1 MAEGV
6 MTLEENS
13 KGRYEFEG
21 RVRYSEIDHRGT
33 MTLPALINYF
43 QDAST
48 FQSEAIGLGMDRLK
62 HDRKAWVLS
71 YWQVI
76 VERYPQ
82 MCEKITT
89 GTFATEFKG
98 LYGNRN
104 FYMKDGSGELIARAN
119 SIWAFMDLEKGRP
132 VRPTAEHI
140 DPYGTCE
147 PLDMPYEERKIALP
161 EQSEAGEPFPVRKYH
176 IDTNEHVNN
185 CQYVQMALEMVPG
198 DIQVRQLGVDYKK
211 SAVLGDMIYPRMTA
225 EQERTVVELCDADGK
240 PYAIVEMK

>member
-13 KGRYEFEG
+13 KGRYEFDG

-198 DIQVRQLGVDYKK
+198 DIQVRQLRVDYKK

-225 EQERTVVELCDADGK
+225 EQERTVVELCDADEK

>member
-198 DIQVRQLGVDYKK
+198 DIQVRQLRVDYKK
-211 SAVLGDMIYPRMTA
+211 SAVLGDMIYPRVTA

-240 PYAIVEMK
+240 PYAIVEMR

>member
-1 MAEGV
+1 MVEGV
-6 MTLEENS
+6 MTLEEKS
-13 KGRYEFEG
+13 KGRYEFDG

-198 DIQVRQLGVDYKK
+198 DIQVRQLRVDYKK

-225 EQERTVVELCDADGK
+225 EQKRTVVELCDADGK

>member
-1 MAEGV
+1 
-6 MTLEENS
+6 MTESTKIQQKN
-13 KGRYEFEG
+13 GNTGYEFDG

-62 HDRKAWVLS
+62 HDKKAWVLS

-76 VERYPQ
+76 VDRYPKLG
-82 MCEKITT
+82 EKITT

-104 FYMKDGSGELIARAN
+104 FYMKDESGEMIARAN
-119 SIWAFMDLEKGRP
+119 SIWVFMDLEKGRP
-132 VRPTAEHI
+132 ARPTAEHI
-140 DPYGTCE
+140 EPYGTCE
-147 PLDMPYEERKIALP
+147 PLDMPYEGRKIALP
-161 EQSEAGEPFPVRKYH
+161 EHAEEEEPFPVRKYH

-185 CQYVQMALEMVPG
+185 CQYVQMALEMVSG
-198 DIQVRQLGVDYKK
+198 DIQVRQLRVDYKK
-211 SAVLGDMIYPRMTA
+211 SAVLGDMIYPRVTA

-240 PYAIVEMK
+240 PYAIVEMR

>member
-1 MAEGV
+1 MTESV
-6 MTLEENS
+6 MTLGAKS
-13 KGRYEFEG
+13 KGRYEFDG

-104 FYMKDGSGELIARAN
+104 FYMKDESGEMIARAN
-119 SIWAFMDLEKGRP
+119 SIWVFMDLEKGRP

-198 DIQVRQLGVDYKK
+198 DIQVRQLRVDYKK

>member
-1 MAEGV
+1 MTESV
-6 MTLEENS
+6 MTLGAKS
-13 KGRYEFEG
+13 KGRYEFDG

-198 DIQVRQLGVDYKK
+198 DIQVRQLRVDYKK

>member
-1 MAEGV
+1 MTESV
-6 MTLEENS
+6 MTLGAKS
-13 KGRYEFEG
+13 KGRYEFDG

-62 HDRKAWVLS
+62 HDKKAWVLS

-198 DIQVRQLGVDYKK
+198 DIQVRQLRVDYKK
-211 SAVLGDMIYPRMTA
+211 SAVLGDMIYPRLTA

-240 PYAIVEMK
+240 AYAIVEMK

>member
-62 HDRKAWVLS
+62 HDKQAWVLS

-104 FYMKDGSGELIARAN
+104 FYMKDGSGDLIARAN

-198 DIQVRQLGVDYKK
+198 DIQVRQLRVDYKK